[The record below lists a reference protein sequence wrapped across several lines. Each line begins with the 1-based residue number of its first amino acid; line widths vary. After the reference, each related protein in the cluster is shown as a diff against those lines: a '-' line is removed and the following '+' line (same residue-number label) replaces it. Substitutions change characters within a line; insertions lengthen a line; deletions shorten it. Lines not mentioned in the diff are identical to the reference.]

1 MEPTEIQEFSKQMKE
16 AGEDVKNAAESAL
29 TRISL
34 AISILA
40 VLVAMVTVLSH
51 RSHTEAVLL
60 QSRANDQWEEYQS
73 RKLRAENLQVT
84 VDLLTLQPVSD
95 KVATQKKVT
104 DYNAKVAKWTAQLND
119 DQKKAKDLEEEVAIS
134 ERKASHFDLGEALL
148 QISVVMSSITLLTK
162 KNGYFFFGLALGT
175 AGLIVTA
182 LGLVIH

>member
-16 AGEDVKNAAESAL
+16 AGEAAL

-51 RSHTEAVLL
+51 RSHTQAVLL

-84 VDLLTLQPVSD
+84 VDLLSLQPVTD
-95 KVATQKKVT
+95 KASTDKKIADYSAKVT
-104 DYNAKVAKWTAQLND
+104 KWTGQLVD
-119 DQKKAKDLEEEVAIS
+119 DQKKAKDLEAEVEVA
-134 ERKASHFDLGEALL
+134 EAKASHFDLGEALL
-148 QISVVMSSITLLTK
+148 QISVVLASITLLTR
-162 KNGYFFFGLALGT
+162 KNAYFFFGLALGMG
-175 AGLIVTA
+175 GLVVAA
-182 LGLVIH
+182 LGVAIH

>member
-16 AGEDVKNAAESAL
+16 AGEAAL

-51 RSHTEAVLL
+51 RSHTQAVLL

-84 VDLLTLQPVSD
+84 VDLLTLQPVTD
-95 KVATQKKVT
+95 KAATQKKVA
-104 DYNAKVAKWTAQLND
+104 DYTAKVAKWTTQLTD
-119 DQKKAKDLEEEVAIS
+119 DQAKAKDLESQVEVA
-134 ERKASHFDLGEALL
+134 EDKASHFDLGEALL
-148 QISVVMSSITLLTK
+148 QISVVLASITLLTK
-162 KNGYFFFGLALGT
+162 KNGYFYFGLALGL
-175 AGLIVTA
+175 AGLVATT
-182 LGLVIH
+182 LGILAR